1 MSKALNRIKYY
12 LVLLASAFAILA
24 VFPVRSE
31 PESEDDSFPWLT
43 TFEVGDFAETYKSNR
58 FVVKSG
64 RQLRKLPVG
73 LHSLEKDQE
82 DTPVVLIGIHGYG
95 VSGYEWIYPFVTL
108 DSENIHT
115 FFFRWNYLGKN
126 SNAREIML
134 ESIDEIV
141 ESRQGPLEKIVLL
154 THSCGGVMAISA
166 MDELRSDI
174 PFDLHTVASPLN
186 GLGVFTVCKPRIP
199 KLVPENVTVHQW
211 RTTRAKDSV
220 YWIFAKDPQVVSIE
234 PSSAVRLP
242 PYYRDVRLG
251 HTRSLSWVAEQLAGT
266 FSENHETEPI
276 ARSDDL

>member
-1 MSKALNRIKYY
+1 MVGIA
-12 LVLLASAFAILA
+12 AFLF
-24 VFPVRSE
+24 VVPVSS
-31 PESEDDSFPWLT
+31 ESESESQNDSFPWLS
-43 TFEVGDFAETYKSNR
+43 TFAVGDFAETYKSNNS
-58 FVVKSG
+58 VNKSG

-73 LHSLEKDQE
+73 VHSLEKDQE
-82 DTPVVLIGIHGYG
+82 NAPVVLIGIHGYG

-115 FFFRWNYLGKN
+115 FFFRWNYRGKN

-141 ESRQGPLEKIVLL
+141 EKRQGPLEKIVLL

-199 KLVPENVTVHQW
+199 KVVPENVTVHQW
-211 RTTRAKDSV
+211 RTRRTKDSV
-220 YWIFAKDPQVVSIE
+220 YWIFSKDPQVVSIE
-234 PSSAVRLP
+234 PSSVVRLP

-251 HTRSLSWVAEQLAGT
+251 HVRSLSWVAEQLAGT
-266 FSENHETEPI
+266 LSESHETEPI